1 MALEIIEAAEEEINE
16 LFPPKPGGLV
26 DRYRKKAAEEEARR
40 DEERNIAE
48 KIEQSSYRAV
58 KVAQQQPE
66 VYASAVYTIGPGGT
80 AQILPLRPHRFRA
93 VVIATAPVP
102 VPSPPAVPASTVAAQ
117 NVNPYPVTVVVTG
130 GTATVTSVN
139 GVTVGTG
146 DGTFA
151 VPAYGSIA
159 VTYTVAPTWAW
170 SYAGSGAPPVTVVLC
185 KDQGAAIAGNGFPL
199 PSGIPLP
206 LDGRGQLYAFNPA
219 TATVQVAVIAQMYAP
234 EK

>member
-1 MALEIIEAAEEEINE
+1 MALEIIEAAEEEVNE

-93 VVIATAPVP
+93 VVIATAPAP
-102 VPSPPAVPASTVAAQ
+102 VPSQPLVP
-117 NVNPYPVTVVVTG
+117 
-130 GTATVTSVN
+130 
-139 GVTVGTG
+139 
-146 DGTFA
+146 
-151 VPAYGSIA
+151 
-159 VTYTVAPTWAW
+159 
-170 SYAGSGAPPVTVVLC
+170 
-185 KDQGAAIAGNGFPL
+185 
-199 PSGIPLP
+199 
-206 LDGRGQLYAFNPA
+206 
-219 TATVQVAVIAQMYAP
+219 
-234 EK
+234 